1 MVFSKT
7 KSLSDQLC
15 LVIAYDSLGY
25 YEMMNS
31 IFQSLTNNPNYNLDP
46 VEKSWAMQCDKELE
60 QKRKRQKTVKGKGDQ
75 CAKQKANLQ
84 LAYVNEGKAQLAGH
98 FYEHGKAFDA

>member
-1 MVFSKT
+1 
-7 KSLSDQLC
+7 
-15 LVIAYDSLGY
+15 VIAYDSLGY

-60 QKRKRQKTVKGKGDQ
+60 QKRKRQKTVKSKGD
-75 CAKQKANLQ
+75 
-84 LAYVNEGKAQLAGH
+84 
-98 FYEHGKAFDA
+98 

>member
-1 MVFSKT
+1 ME
-7 KSLSDQLC
+7 SDL
-15 LVIAYDSLGY
+15 LGY

-60 QKRKRQKTVKGKGDQ
+60 
-75 CAKQKANLQ
+75 
-84 LAYVNEGKAQLAGH
+84 
-98 FYEHGKAFDA
+98 